1 MKIID
6 GGVTAAK
13 GFKAAAAAA
22 EIKYKGRTDMA
33 MVYSEVPCVAAGT
46 FTTNVVKA
54 APVKWDQDIVY
65 NHPSA
70 QVVICNSG
78 IANACTGAEGYGYCK
93 ETADAAAEILGVAAD
108 SVLVASTG
116 VIGMQVPI
124 DRIKNGVKMMAPKLD
139 DDHRLTDNDRDHFL
153 QVLFHAYQNGDISAL
168 LLELCGRSM
177 FDLLREAYLIPKKFH
192 GKAGENP
199 VLLTDAAG
207 ELRPGEKV
215 SAREYAKF
223 KETYEHHE
231 CAPRSALYLA
241 DGYDLVRTYTE
252 GLNITEE
259 KDNRKRGVLAL
270 YALPDTCKLG
280 LTEAQAYAV
289 VWDAFQKIQKEA
301 PRAMVYYGQETG
313 LKKENPDKPYDE
325 IGILLPIHEFEK
337 KMLQHLDE
345 IDGIVLACREKMMEK
360 AGNDSLQL

>member
-1 MKIID
+1 M
-6 GGVTAAK
+6 
-13 GFKAAAAAA
+13 
-22 EIKYKGRTDMA
+22 
-33 MVYSEVPCVAAGT
+33 
-46 FTTNVVKA
+46 
-54 APVKWDQDIVY
+54 
-65 NHPSA
+65 
-70 QVVICNSG
+70 
-78 IANACTGAEGYGYCK
+78 
-93 ETADAAAEILGVAAD
+93 
-108 SVLVASTG
+108 
-116 VIGMQVPI
+116 
-124 DRIKNGVKMMAPKLD
+124 
-139 DDHRLTDNDRDHFL
+139 
-153 QVLFHAYQNGDISAL
+153 
-168 LLELCGRSM
+168 
-177 FDLLREAYLIPKKFH
+177 
-192 GKAGENP
+192 
-199 VLLTDAAG
+199 LLTDAAG
-207 ELRPGEKV
+207 ELLSGEKV

-289 VWDAFQKIQKEA
+289 VWDAFQKIQEEA

-313 LKKENPDKPYDE
+313 LKKENPEKPYDE